1 LELKINIDESPDEQ
15 RWSLQGRLVGQW
27 ADELRSTWRQ
37 RHCDPYKGKCIVTLT
52 DVTFIDRNGEAVLAE
67 MMDEG
72 ATFIAN
78 DVYTKHLLK
87 RLRTELDR
95 SRGENE
101 RKKNE

>member
-1 LELKINIDESPDEQ
+1 
-15 RWSLQGRLVGQW
+15 
-27 ADELRSTWRQ
+27 
-37 RHCDPYKGKCIVTLT
+37 LT
-52 DVTFIDRNGEAVLAE
+52 DVTFIDRNGEEVLAE
-67 MMDEG
+67 MMGEG

-95 SRGENE
+95 NRDENE